1 VYCWRPDCYS
11 AAPPAGSSSVAVAKT
26 DTYGQLGDQSWSA
39 THKVRL
45 WVDMNPVPGRKGEH
59 SWHNMQ
65 SQQNI
70 VQPTACGRNC
80 KAISQ
85 TCTVI
90 GHQAEK
96 YLQNC
101 SGASRVSSS
110 QHNTCSALQR
120 SNQGVQPWNPEQ
132 IPLTQRVYHLIRK
145 KKLAAHGRSNTQSTG
160 SRQCSAISTPLTEQG
175 RRARGT
181 VTQPRQTNNK
191 QFKDKPTSKRYAQE
205 RRKQQGPRR
214 CACSPNGVQRY
225 FQAIEALRGTRD
237 LAEERGHE
245 DSKRRRF
252 RNYIFFFLCCGR
264 CRSKARS

>member
-1 VYCWRPDCYS
+1 MYCWRPDCYS

-90 GHQAEK
+90 GRQAEK

-145 KKLAAHGRSNTQSTG
+145 KETRC
-160 SRQCSAISTPLTEQG
+160 SRALQHTIHWIAPVFGYFHSPYRT
-175 RRARGT
+175 
-181 VTQPRQTNNK
+181 RQTSQRDSHTAKTNK
-191 QFKDKPTSKRYAQE
+191 QQTI
-205 RRKQQGPRR
+205 QG
-214 CACSPNGVQRY
+214 
-225 FQAIEALRGTRD
+225 QANLQKIRTGEKKAAG
-237 LAEERGHE
+237 AEEVRMQP
-245 DSKRRRF
+245 
-252 RNYIFFFLCCGR
+252 
-264 CRSKARS
+264 